1 MIAKS
6 ISVHCHS
13 FFLNLTTCATHMHR
27 VQVNDYRL
35 RCLSL
40 LFLDLRLSIYNDFN
54 EQIYT
59 MYITFPSLCMCL
71 LLGPKRPKYNHFLSK
86 NISYNISNQ
95 RRRQNVSSSVRN
107 FTGSCPNSRDQ
118 GRIMLHYLEGYP
130 SNLRKLII
138 FKKSN
143 NSDYFHY
150 MIHKHASLCL
160 QEIKQTN

>member
-1 MIAKS
+1 
-6 ISVHCHS
+6 
-13 FFLNLTTCATHMHR
+13 
-27 VQVNDYRL
+27 
-35 RCLSL
+35 
-40 LFLDLRLSIYNDFN
+40 
-54 EQIYT
+54 

-130 SNLRKLII
+130 SNLPKLII

-150 MIHKHASLCL
+150 MIHKHASKSS
-160 QEIKQTN
+160 KQTDNDREASVYI